1 MKNAR
6 FLRVGIKILRVIKFF
21 ENDFDWHHPFLLT
34 CHSKYWSWHNNK
46 KARVF
51 FFYLTSW
58 QVMIILALLSFKN
71 EKWKLIYVYLSISYK
86 DFTMQTVTK
95 VSLLTDQVMNFW
107 NSSFDA
113 TWRVWMPIA
122 FALRIS
128 DVPFLLSVPIAIN
141 YYSIRFFPFKS

>member
-6 FLRVGIKILRVIKFF
+6 FLRVEIKILRVIKFF
-21 ENDFDWHHPFLLT
+21 ENDFDWHHPSLVT

-46 KARVF
+46 KARV

-71 EKWKLIYVYLSISYK
+71 EKLKLIYVYVSISYK
-86 DFTMQTVTK
+86 DFTMQTVIK
-95 VSLLTDQVMNFW
+95 VSLLTDQIINFW
-107 NSSFDA
+107 KSSFGA
-113 TWRVWMPIA
+113 TWPIA

-128 DVPFLLSVPIAIN
+128 DVPFLLSVPIAIH